1 LQGLHRGCSVVSVFD
16 DFELQAISFLEDFSM
31 RFASLYVAAL
41 LLTMTGSIP
50 SAADAWRVG
59 VHYIQLDNAE
69 PAKLPVG
76 EIEVVEFFWYSCP
89 HCNAFEPFLLEWL
102 KRKPAAVDFERIPV
116 TWDANQESDARLYYV
131 LRALRREDL
140 HQAVFDTVHKQHK
153 VLNTPDL
160 QAEFSVLHG
169 VAPQAF
175 ANALHSPEVERNL
188 KRADQRARHYKIA
201 GVPSIVINGKYATS
215 VYSAGGNDRLIAL
228 IDYLVAREKGVAAP

>member
-160 QAEFSVLHG
+160 QAEFSGIAWGSAAG
-169 VAPQAF
+169 VCKCAAF
-175 ANALHSPEVERNL
+175 ARGGEKLEESGSTGSSLQNCRCALDRHQWQVCD
-188 KRADQRARHYKIA
+188 KR
-201 GVPSIVINGKYATS
+201 V
-215 VYSAGGNDRLIAL
+215 
-228 IDYLVAREKGVAAP
+228 